1 MLLQTVFST
10 VLNMS
15 ITASIAILVIL
26 LARIVLKRTPKIFS
40 YALWAVVLF
49 RLLCPVSLTSGFSL
63 IGLVPAPTTETG
75 RIEYVSLNEPTTER
89 PAITVDIP
97 ASALNQTTDN
107 RVEPSIDEV
116 VAADSIDFPVT
127 IVSIVW
133 ICGVAAM
140 LVFHLLQL
148 IRLRRKLIG
157 SIPLKDNIY
166 LADYIPT
173 PFVMGLI
180 HPKIYLPSAMP
191 ETEQSYIIQHEKH
204 HIRRC
209 DHIIKLLAFV
219 AVCMHWFNPLVWLA
233 FALSSKDMEMSC
245 DEAVMKQTG
254 RDIRA
259 DYSSSLL
266 QFSTGKRVIL
276 GTPLAFGEGDTKERI
291 ENIMRYKRLTMII
304 VVLAVIVCVGLT
316 ACLSSN
322 PQSDAEKNNLSA
334 IGALK
339 EEDVGKTLSELKNEH
354 PEGEIIVSL
363 DGFPD
368 SAAICFGEPEAEYA
382 YYFFG
387 TQSGD
392 AEKAMNECEDQ
403 LKCAGFITTANILF
417 PDMEDEM
424 SFEDFFSLIGVDDY
438 EYLGEDTTAAGWLRF
453 TYHGMEVVVNTNEA
467 TANGG
472 WDFTG
477 AEIVKRNAPVSIA
490 DPEIVNTNSDLADAV
505 MFDLTTEYYDNSTD
519 AVSLS
524 PEQYRTETGNFE
536 NIMGFSGYWTQ
547 QIGITCGRTY
557 YTHTSQG
564 QVPIAESFGY
574 EIDDYIS
581 DLDGDGTTE
590 LICNVTYGFDAVE
603 RIYVYRLH
611 DGVVERGY
619 INEETVFSPSDI
631 WGVGAIAERY
641 DAEQKKF
648 LLTLTKEDGSTQTH
662 EQSDY
667 THFVWETYADITA
680 ASSGQ

>member
-1 MLLQTVFST
+1 MLLQTFFST

-63 IGLVPAPTTETG
+63 MGLVPAPTTETG

-157 SIPLKDNIY
+157 SIPLEDNIY

-180 HPKIYLPSAMP
+180 HPKIYLPSEMP

-209 DHIIKLLAFV
+209 DHIIKPLAFV
-219 AVCMHWFNPLVWLA
+219 AVCIHWFNPLVWLA

-245 DEAVMKQTG
+245 DEAVMKQMD

-266 QFSTGKRVIL
+266 QFSTGKRVIG

-291 ENIMRYKRLTMII
+291 ENIMRYKKPTMII
-304 VVLAVIVCVGLT
+304 VVLAVILCVGLT

-322 PQSDAEKNNLSA
+322 PQSDAEKNNLSEM
-334 IGALK
+334 GVLK

-354 PEGEIIVSL
+354 PEGKIIVSL
-363 DGFPD
+363 DAFPD

-392 AEKAMNECEDQ
+392 AEKTMSEYEEQ
-403 LKCAGFITTANILF
+403 LKCAGFVTTANILF
-417 PDMEDEM
+417 PNMEDEM

-438 EYLGEDTTAAGWLRF
+438 EYLAGEGVVSGEGWLRF
-453 TYHGMEVVVNTNEA
+453 MYHDMEVMMNTNEPA
-467 TANGG
+467 TGGG

-477 AEIVKRNAPVSIA
+477 AEIVKSNAPVSIV
-490 DPEIVNTNSDLADAV
+490 DPEISNTNSGLSDAMQPV
-505 MFDLTTEYYDNSTD
+505 VNTAE
-519 AVSLS
+519 
-524 PEQYRTETGNFE
+524 FE
-536 NIMGFSGYWTQ
+536 VLENEDGSVTIERYIGSGGDVV
-547 QIGITCGRTY
+547 I
-557 YTHTSQG
+557 
-564 QVPIAESFGY
+564 PA
-574 EIDDYIS
+574 EIDGKPVSAI
-581 DLDGDGTTE
+581 GNVVGTIGAFQDCT
-590 LICNVTYGFDAVE
+590 NVTSVV
-603 RIYVYRLH
+603 IP
-611 DGVVERGY
+611 DGVVEIQDNAFYGCT
-619 INEETVFSPSDI
+619 NLEVVTVPSSVTLLRNCAFSDCPKLRALYFE
-631 WGVGAIAERY
+631 GNAPEQANYVF
-641 DAEQKKF
+641 DATENVIIYYQEGTSGWNDPWYGRPTEQ
-648 LLTLTKEDGSTQTH
+648 
-662 EQSDY
+662 Y
-667 THFVWETYADITA
+667 RP
-680 ASSGQ
+680 

>member
-1 MLLQTVFST
+1 MLLQTFFST

-63 IGLVPAPTTETG
+63 MGLVPAPTTETG

-157 SIPLKDNIY
+157 SIPLEDNIY

-180 HPKIYLPSAMP
+180 HPKIYLPSEMP

-209 DHIIKLLAFV
+209 DHIIKPLAFV
-219 AVCMHWFNPLVWLA
+219 AVCIHWFNPLVWLA

-245 DEAVMKQTG
+245 DEAVMKQMD

-266 QFSTGKRVIL
+266 QFSTGKRVIG

-291 ENIMRYKRLTMII
+291 ENIMRYKKPTMII
-304 VVLAVIVCVGLT
+304 VVLAVILCVGLT

-322 PQSDAEKNNLSA
+322 PQSDAEKNNLSEM
-334 IGALK
+334 GVLK

-354 PEGEIIVSL
+354 PEGKIIVSL
-363 DGFPD
+363 DAFPD

-392 AEKAMNECEDQ
+392 AEKTMSEYEEQ
-403 LKCAGFITTANILF
+403 LKCAGFVTTANILF
-417 PDMEDEM
+417 PNMEDEM

-438 EYLGEDTTAAGWLRF
+438 EYLAGEGVVSGEGWLRF
-453 TYHGMEVVVNTNEA
+453 MYHDMEVMMNTNEPA
-467 TANGG
+467 TGGG

-477 AEIVKRNAPVSIA
+477 AEIVKSNAPVSIV
-490 DPEIVNTNSDLADAV
+490 DPEISNTNSGLADAMQPV
-505 MFDLTTEYYDNSTD
+505 VNTAE
-519 AVSLS
+519 
-524 PEQYRTETGNFE
+524 FE
-536 NIMGFSGYWTQ
+536 VLENEDGSVTIERYIGSGGDVV
-547 QIGITCGRTY
+547 I
-557 YTHTSQG
+557 
-564 QVPIAESFGY
+564 PA
-574 EIDDYIS
+574 EIDGKPVSAI
-581 DLDGDGTTE
+581 GNVVGTIGAFQDCT
-590 LICNVTYGFDAVE
+590 NVTSVV
-603 RIYVYRLH
+603 IP
-611 DGVVERGY
+611 DGVVEIQDNAFYGCT
-619 INEETVFSPSDI
+619 NLEVVTVPSSVTLLRNCAFTDCPKLRALYFE
-631 WGVGAIAERY
+631 GNAPEQANYVF
-641 DAEQKKF
+641 DATENVIIYYQEGTSGWNDPWYGRPTEQ
-648 LLTLTKEDGSTQTH
+648 
-662 EQSDY
+662 Y
-667 THFVWETYADITA
+667 RP
-680 ASSGQ
+680 

>member
-1 MLLQTVFST
+1 MLLQTFFST

-63 IGLVPAPTTETG
+63 MGLVPAPTTETG

-157 SIPLKDNIY
+157 SIPLEDNIY

-180 HPKIYLPSAMP
+180 HPKIYLPSEMP

-209 DHIIKLLAFV
+209 DHIIKPLAFV
-219 AVCMHWFNPLVWLA
+219 AVCIHWFNPLFWLA

-245 DEAVMKQTG
+245 DEAVMKQMD

-266 QFSTGKRVIL
+266 QFSTGKRVIG

-291 ENIMRYKRLTMII
+291 ENIMRYKKPTMII
-304 VVLAVIVCVGLT
+304 VVLAVILCVGLT

-322 PQSDAEKNNLSA
+322 PQSDAEKNNLSEM
-334 IGALK
+334 GVLK

-354 PEGEIIVSL
+354 PEGKIIVSL
-363 DGFPD
+363 DAFPD

-392 AEKAMNECEDQ
+392 AEKTMSEYEEQ
-403 LKCAGFITTANILF
+403 LKCAGFVTTANILF
-417 PDMEDEM
+417 PNMEDEM

-438 EYLGEDTTAAGWLRF
+438 EYLAGEGVVSGEGWLRF
-453 TYHGMEVVVNTNEA
+453 MYHDMEVMMNTNEPA
-467 TANGG
+467 TGGG

-477 AEIVKRNAPVSIA
+477 AEIVKSNAPVSIV
-490 DPEIVNTNSDLADAV
+490 DPEISNTNSGLADAMQPV
-505 MFDLTTEYYDNSTD
+505 VNTAE
-519 AVSLS
+519 
-524 PEQYRTETGNFE
+524 FE
-536 NIMGFSGYWTQ
+536 VLENEDGSVTIERYIGSGGDVV
-547 QIGITCGRTY
+547 I
-557 YTHTSQG
+557 
-564 QVPIAESFGY
+564 PA
-574 EIDDYIS
+574 EIDGKPVSAI
-581 DLDGDGTTE
+581 GNVVGTIGAFQDCT
-590 LICNVTYGFDAVE
+590 NVTSVV
-603 RIYVYRLH
+603 IP
-611 DGVVERGY
+611 DGVVEIQDNAFYGCT
-619 INEETVFSPSDI
+619 NLEVVTVPSSVTLLRNCAFSDCPKLRALYFE
-631 WGVGAIAERY
+631 GNAPEQANYVF
-641 DAEQKKF
+641 DATENVIIYYQEGTSGWNDPWYGRPTEQ
-648 LLTLTKEDGSTQTH
+648 
-662 EQSDY
+662 Y
-667 THFVWETYADITA
+667 RP
-680 ASSGQ
+680 